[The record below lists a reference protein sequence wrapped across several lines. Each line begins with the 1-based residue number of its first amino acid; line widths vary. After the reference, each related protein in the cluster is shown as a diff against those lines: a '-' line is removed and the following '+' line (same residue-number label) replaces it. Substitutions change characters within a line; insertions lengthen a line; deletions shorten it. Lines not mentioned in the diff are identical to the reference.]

1 MLRNAAKKVDLP
13 LQLKK
18 AKEMLFSVQEQLA
31 TAKQETLRRAVQT
44 GVASMQPEM
53 DTIKQLVEQYGQCKK
68 RVDELTRELNASN
81 STTSSSFHLCVSI
94 KYRWKKRKEGPIQ
107 RDFRTNKAL

>member
-18 AKEMLFSVQEQLA
+18 AKEMLISVQEQLS
-31 TAKQETLRRAVQT
+31 TAKQETLRKAVRS
-44 GVASMQPEM
+44 GVAAMQPEM

-81 STTSSSFHLCVSI
+81 STKVSSWLSR
-94 KYRWKKRKEGPIQ
+94 YR
-107 RDFRTNKAL
+107 